1 MPDFKAHVQYD
12 DWKGSAAA
20 DDADFEALGGY
31 LRNAG
36 LLSDSEF
43 LVGFK
48 AYIGSPDINGDPYF
62 SAAAF
67 IVSAGNHEGSL
78 QNILAKDP
86 VEVFQRDVELGVLEF
101 FNLFK
106 RFNLVLTHRGFD
118 LHGRNYKEIE

>member
-20 DDADFEALGGY
+20 DNADLEALSGY

-36 LLSDSEF
+36 MLSDSEF

-48 AYIGSPDINGDPYF
+48 AYIGTPDINGDPYF

-67 IVSAGNHEGSL
+67 IVTAGNYEGSL
-78 QNILAKDP
+78 QKVLAEDP
-86 VEVFQRDVELGVLEF
+86 VEVFRKDIELGVLEF
-101 FNLFK
+101 FKLFK
-106 RFNLVLTHRGFD
+106 RFEFVLTHRGFD
-118 LHGRNYKEIE
+118 LQGRKYREIE